1 MVTYCDK
8 NFIKKISS
16 TFTVCLPGY
25 IGRSKIK
32 SKKMIKNFKKN
43 NFFCQKKQ
51 LKDLYLYVEVAC
63 YGNKIANRIKIDSV
77 FGPLS
82 LNRGGKFIG
91 MIKLLGKLVQR
102 KEYWKILVLLYF

>member
-1 MVTYCDK
+1 MVAYCDK

-43 NFFCQKKQ
+43 NFLLEKTA
-51 LKDLYLYVEVAC
+51 ERP
-63 YGNKIANRIKIDSV
+63 I
-77 FGPLS
+77 
-82 LNRGGKFIG
+82 FICG
-91 MIKLLGKLVQR
+91 SCLLW
-102 KEYWKILVLLYF
+102 E

>member
-43 NFFCQKKQ
+43 NFFC
-51 LKDLYLYVEVAC
+51 
-63 YGNKIANRIKIDSV
+63 
-77 FGPLS
+77 
-82 LNRGGKFIG
+82 
-91 MIKLLGKLVQR
+91 
-102 KEYWKILVLLYF
+102 